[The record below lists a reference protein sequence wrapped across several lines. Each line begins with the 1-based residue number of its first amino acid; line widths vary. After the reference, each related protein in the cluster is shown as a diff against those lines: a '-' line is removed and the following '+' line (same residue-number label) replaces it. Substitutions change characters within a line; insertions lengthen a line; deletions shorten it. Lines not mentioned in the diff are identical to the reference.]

1 MDRMV
6 ISIMCARYVL
16 SAGSG
21 ASDSEV
27 VLAVDGGQTC
37 TTGVCGDVSAL
48 EGSGVPDS
56 RSGTRSN
63 NAVGKRRRAERV
75 PGVLAKRVTESKR
88 GVTRS
93 RNSDEKF

>member
-1 MDRMV
+1 MV

-21 ASDSEV
+21 ASNSD
-27 VLAVDGGQTC
+27 VLAVDGGQIC
-37 TTGVCGDVSAL
+37 TNGVRGDVSAL

-63 NAVGKRRRAERV
+63 NTVGKRRRAERA
-75 PGVLAKRVTESKR
+75 PGALAKRVTESKR

-93 RNSDEKF
+93 RNSDAKF